1 MRARQNTI
9 ARQNGHAGTAISGRG
24 AIAAPAG
31 EAASPQPAAPAS
43 MVRRVLA
50 VLGIVL
56 LQGLPLLMP
65 ARWRRVTGPVRLR
78 RALETLGGGWI
89 KLGQLLALR
98 FDLLPADYCVEL
110 FNLLNRVA
118 PIPYGEVERIVRE
131 ELGQT
136 VGEIFASF
144 EREPFGSASI
154 GQVHDAVLGD
164 GRRVAVK
171 VQRPG
176 IDALLMCDIALMY
189 RVSRLVDWT
198 HLLGGT
204 RSRDL
209 IDELAR
215 WTRDELDYTVEAGNA
230 ATMRASVRD
239 QRTEYE
245 PEVFPDY
252 STRRVLTTERL
263 DGLLLVE
270 VIRELRADREGC
282 ERRLQAAGYDL
293 ERAAANVVWNFLGQ
307 AYETGIFHGDL
318 HPANLLIL
326 PGNRIGYVDF
336 GIIGR
341 LPEAV
346 HELLGRYAMRLFGGE
361 AEAAVDD
368 FLKWLRPS
376 RSTNI
381 SKARREMTD
390 LTDRFLDDLG
400 HATSGRREILAR
412 YQIDLLT
419 AARAHR
425 MVIDPTV
432 ILYVKVIL
440 TIDAVTSE
448 LAPSLDLQ
456 SLIERFF
463 SQLIIEGIGGPAD

>member
-1 MRARQNTI
+1 MNWST
-9 ARQNGHAGTAISGRG
+9 
-24 AIAAPAG
+24 
-31 EAASPQPAAPAS
+31 
-43 MVRRVLA
+43 VRRAL
-50 VLGIVL
+50 VL
-56 LQGLPLLMP
+56 LEVTLRYAPPLLVP
-65 ARWRRVTGPVRLR
+65 ARWRRVSGPVRLR

-98 FDLLPADYCVEL
+98 FDLLPAAYCVEL
-110 FNLLNRVA
+110 FNLLNRLA
-118 PIPYGEVERIVRE
+118 PFPYVEVERIIRE
-131 ELGQT
+131 ELGQP
-136 VGEIFASF
+136 VEELFASF
-144 EREPFGSASI
+144 EPEPFGSASI
-154 GQVHDAVLGD
+154 GQVHDAVLRD

-176 IDALLMCDIALMY
+176 IDELLMGDIALMR
-189 RVSRLVDWT
+189 RVSRLFDWT

-204 RSRDL
+204 RSREV

-215 WTRDELDYTVEAGNA
+215 WTRDELDYTIEAANA
-230 ATMRASVRD
+230 ETMRANARD
-239 QRTEYE
+239 RSTEYD
-245 PEVFPDY
+245 PEVFPEY
-252 STRRVLTTERL
+252 TTRRVLTSERL
-263 DGLLLVE
+263 DGLLFVE
-270 VIRELRADREGC
+270 IIRELRQDRQGA
-282 ERRLQAAGYDL
+282 ERRLRAAGYDL
-293 ERAAANVVWNFLGQ
+293 DQAAANVVWNFLAQ
-307 AYETGIFHGDL
+307 AYEVGIFHGDL

-326 PGNRIGYVDF
+326 SGNRIGYVDF

-376 RSTNI
+376 ASTNLAA
-381 SKARREMTD
+381 ARREMTE
-390 LTDRFLDDLG
+390 LTERFLHDLAEG
-400 HATSGRREILAR
+400 ARAAGTSRRREILAR
-412 YQIDLLT
+412 YQIDLLS

-425 MVIDPTV
+425 MVIDPAV
-432 ILYVKVIL
+432 ILYVKVVL

-463 SQLIIEGIGGPAD
+463 SELIIKGFGNPADDDSGD